1 MSLAPSA
8 PTVMNRQQQAVSGL
22 NIGTSSSG
30 VASAVRNHLRAPLQE
45 LQDHQLGPATSQL
58 QTSVVTQ
65 DALLNYIQQNANDG
79 SRNPTTSTPQL
90 SSMLPPPLPS
100 QPLLNKTSPSSDL
113 IIASES
119 ASQNRTPSASA
130 PQLTQP
136 SHISSQTYTA
146 PSSSQASSVRQDNM
160 DAQKAASPAP
170 DQETT
175 MYPVLKEPNSLYD
188 LPLDVLERAIGDIIR
203 EDGFIPLVSLHAY
216 FLYEQGASFFDNS
229 ITIG

>member
-8 PTVMNRQQQAVSGL
+8 PTVMNQQQQAVNGL

-30 VASAVRNHLRAPLQE
+30 MASAVRNNLRAPLQE

-58 QTSVVTQ
+58 QRSVVTQ
-65 DALLNYIQQNANDG
+65 DALLNYIQQHAND
-79 SRNPTTSTPQL
+79 RNPTTSTPQL

-100 QPLLNKTSPSSDL
+100 QSLLNKTSPSSDL

-119 ASQNRTPSASA
+119 ASENLTPSASA

-170 DQETT
+170 EQETM
-175 MYPVLKEPNSLYD
+175 MYPVLKEPTSLYD
-188 LPLDVLERAIGDIIR
+188 LPLDILERAIGDIIR

>member
-1 MSLAPSA
+1 MSQ
-8 PTVMNRQQQAVSGL
+8 QQQAVSGL

-30 VASAVRNHLRAPLQE
+30 MASTVRNHLRAPLQE

-65 DALLNYIQQNANDG
+65 DALLNYIQQNANDS
-79 SRNPTTSTPQL
+79 SRKSTTSTPQL
-90 SSMLPPPLPS
+90 SSMLPPPLPLQS
-100 QPLLNKTSPSSDL
+100 LLNKTSASSDL
-113 IIASES
+113 INVNASES
-119 ASQNRTPSASA
+119 ASQNLTPSASA

-146 PSSSQASSVRQDNM
+146 PSSSQASSGRQDNV

-170 DQETT
+170 EQETT
-175 MYPVLKEPNSLYD
+175 IYPVLKEPTSLYD

-216 FLYEQGASFFDNS
+216 LLYEQRASFFDNS
-229 ITIG
+229 ITLG

>member
-8 PTVMNRQQQAVSGL
+8 PTVMNQQQQAVSGL
-22 NIGTSSSG
+22 NIGTSPSG
-30 VASAVRNHLRAPLQE
+30 MASAVRNHLRAPLQE

-65 DALLNYIQQNANDG
+65 DALLSYVQQNANDG
-79 SRNPTTSTPQL
+79 SRVPTSTPQL

-113 IIASES
+113 IVASES
-119 ASQNRTPSASA
+119 ASENLTSSASA

-170 DQETT
+170 EQETT
-175 MYPVLKEPNSLYD
+175 MYPVLKEPTSLYD

-216 FLYEQGASFFDNS
+216 FYMSREQVFLTTA
-229 ITIG
+229 